1 MDLKVLDELRAEVI
15 SIVVRHQIG
24 KMLIDLIYYLVDER
38 LFGQTQMLLKELR
51 ANFFSGQSDDMP
63 VEDLELFFRVSIG
76 LLNIVLDLLD
86 ELIIGLIARQ

>member
-1 MDLKVLDELRAEVI
+1 
-15 SIVVRHQIG
+15 
-24 KMLIDLIYYLVDER
+24 
-38 LFGQTQMLLKELR
+38 
-51 ANFFSGQSDDMP
+51 MP